1 MKTVFSNREV
11 CHVWASRNQATGRGS
26 NISFDG
32 DVIKSY
38 GWWEM
43 ARWINDN
50 TILMRDWSY
59 SSTTG
64 KHMSYL
70 HRAIPAGVNVIR
82 CSDPGNLHQSILDAI
97 TALQRMP
104 GAFKASHKYKSSILS
119 DSLRTIQLINVLID
133 LYNADHAVNFQLD
146 NPLRMAEIEAA
157 RIDNNPAYIAEAA
170 AQDAK
175 LIADKD
181 AKEAKIKLLVEQYQ
195 PMYDEHVKAELSA
208 WRKHQSVPGMSDE
221 LQRAYNTGRKLG
233 RYFTF
238 TTEYQRHNAYC
249 RLSTDLTQVETSL
262 GAKVPVREAKILL
275 SRIREG
281 KDVKGFQIG
290 YYTVISLNGTLKI
303 GCHEITREEIEYFGA
318 ILDRV

>member
-82 CSDPGNLHQSILDAI
+82 CSDPGNLHSSILDAI
-97 TALQRMP
+97 KEFTALP
-104 GAFKASHKYKSSILS
+104 DEFKRSLKYKSSILS
-119 DSLRTIQLINVLID
+119 RSFRTIQLINVLID
-133 LYNADHAVNFQLD
+133 LYNADHDVNFQLD
-146 NPLRMAEIEAA
+146 NPLKMAKIEVA

-195 PMYDEHVKAELSA
+195 PMYDEYIKQAIPA
-208 WRKHQSVPGMSDE
+208 WRNHQSTEMLDE
-221 LQRAYNTGRKLG
+221 MKQISGAIHKLD
-233 RYFTF
+233 RYHSFESMWT
-238 TTEYQRHNAYC
+238 RHNAYC

-262 GAKVPVREAKILL
+262 GARVPVREAKILL

-303 GCHEITREEIEYFGA
+303 GCHEITREEIEYFGVL
-318 ILDRV
+318 LDRV